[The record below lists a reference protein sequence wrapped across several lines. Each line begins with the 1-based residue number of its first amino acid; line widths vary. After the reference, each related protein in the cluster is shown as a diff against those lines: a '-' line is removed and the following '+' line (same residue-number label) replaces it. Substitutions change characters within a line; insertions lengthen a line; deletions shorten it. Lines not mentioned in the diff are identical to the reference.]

1 MENFLYLLMKKKK
14 KKMKKKI
21 KKNEKKY
28 FLDIIVKRIETI
40 EHFIFILGLIKIK
53 LKEYE
58 KNKNAFAYIELIIKR
73 YLEFKDPE
81 LTEESLLILLEI
93 AIEYSPNKIIVL
105 LERALPKFN
114 QNYKICLKLYENYEE
129 NGDIQKQLTNSS
141 LANLDLNN
149 FIEFIKGLGNEEKK
163 IQLFKNF
170 GKWNIIS
177 RENFLNKENTNNL
190 LLLEGLTKNK
200 LIPPDIPYLTDN
212 KYELTTF
219 YENLINFNETKKVY
233 LDTILNDDKE
243 IKKIISKW
251 FKLFELIEGEE
262 EFDPGLEFIKIIE
275 KYNTVKNI
283 YKSKKYIIPIIFL
296 FQGII
301 KRRYW

>member
-1 MENFLYLLMKKKK
+1 
-14 KKMKKKI
+14 MKKKI

-28 FLDIIVKRIETI
+28 FLDIIVERIETI

-53 LKEYE
+53 LKEDE
-58 KNKNAFAYIELIIKR
+58 KNKNAYAYIELIIKR
-73 YLEFKDPE
+73 YLEFKDQE

-170 GKWNIIS
+170 GK
-177 RENFLNKENTNNL
+177 
-190 LLLEGLTKNK
+190 
-200 LIPPDIPYLTDN
+200 
-212 KYELTTF
+212 
-219 YENLINFNETKKVY
+219 
-233 LDTILNDDKE
+233 
-243 IKKIISKW
+243 
-251 FKLFELIEGEE
+251 
-262 EFDPGLEFIKIIE
+262 
-275 KYNTVKNI
+275 
-283 YKSKKYIIPIIFL
+283 
-296 FQGII
+296 
-301 KRRYW
+301 